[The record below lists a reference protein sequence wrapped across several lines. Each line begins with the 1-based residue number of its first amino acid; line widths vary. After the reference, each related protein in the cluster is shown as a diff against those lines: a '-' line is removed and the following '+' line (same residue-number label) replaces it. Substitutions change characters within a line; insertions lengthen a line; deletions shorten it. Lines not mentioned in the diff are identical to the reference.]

1 MVMKTRHFFWGLGAV
16 LLALFYTGCK
26 PQVELQLTDE
36 KLMDLVQHQTL
47 KYFHEFAHP
56 ASGMALERNSSGDI
70 VTSGG
75 SGFGLMALIAGMD
88 RGFITRQE
96 GVAQAAKMITFLET
110 CDRFHGAWPHWLNGA
125 TGEVVPFSPK
135 DNGADLVETAFMVQ
149 GLLALREYLNKNIPS
164 ENALI
169 PRINAL
175 WEAVEWDWF
184 TQGGQEVLYWH
195 WSPEYHW
202 EMNHAIRG
210 HNECLIVYV
219 LAASSP
225 THPIDSLAY
234 HHGYAR
240 KGDMVNG
247 AEYFG
252 IKLPLGED
260 YGGPLFFS
268 HYSFLGLDPRN
279 LEDSYANY
287 WEQNV
292 NHSLINRQ
300 YCIQNPKGFKG
311 YGPDCWGLT
320 ASDNSQG
327 YSAHSPTNDLGVIT
341 PTAAISSIPYTP
353 GHSLQAMRH
362 FYYAYGDS
370 LWGEFGFHDAFNLSE
385 NWWADSYLA
394 IDQGPMVVMI
404 ENYRTG
410 LLWDLFMAAPEVQQG
425 LTKLGFRH

>member
-1 MVMKTRHFFWGLGAV
+1 MVPLLNFMVMKTRHFFWGLGAV

-394 IDQGPMVVMI
+394 IDQDP
-404 ENYRTG
+404 
-410 LLWDLFMAAPEVQQG
+410 WW
-425 LTKLGFRH
+425 